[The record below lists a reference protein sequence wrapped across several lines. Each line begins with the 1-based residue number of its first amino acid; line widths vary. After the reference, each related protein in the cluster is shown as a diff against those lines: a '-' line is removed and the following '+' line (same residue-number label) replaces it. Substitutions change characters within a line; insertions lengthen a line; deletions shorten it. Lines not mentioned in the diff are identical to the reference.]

1 MLDIAHSFKLL
12 DDTYIPWLAWGS
24 GSGRAMHTAL
34 ESGIAALQAGFRHI
48 DTAQLYKTEAEA
60 KGAIE
65 EVSIPRNEVY
75 ITSKRP
81 FLSLILPDHRTHL
94 RQSRP

>member
-1 MLDIAHSFKLL
+1 MLDITHSFKLP
-12 DDTYIPWLAWGS
+12 DGTYIPWLAWGS

-60 KGAIE
+60 KEAIE
-65 EVSIPRNEVY
+65 KVLIPRNEVY

-81 FLSLILPDHRTHL
+81 FALLILLDRCTHL
-94 RQSRP
+94 RQSRS